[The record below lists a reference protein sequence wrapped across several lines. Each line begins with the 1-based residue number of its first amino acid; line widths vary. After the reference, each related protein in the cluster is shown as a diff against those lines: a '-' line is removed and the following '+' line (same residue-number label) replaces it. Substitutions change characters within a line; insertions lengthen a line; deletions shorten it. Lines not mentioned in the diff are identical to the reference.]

1 MTMRRLLVAVLM
13 AWCSA
18 GCALMSLVGYKVAPN
33 APKDRDESLQVPG
46 LKEPVSVTL
55 DAQGVPHLEAKNL
68 ADLSRAAGF
77 MQGRQRFFQMDMM
90 RRLAKGRV
98 SEIVGE
104 QPLVSSTTVEYDK
117 TMRGWDIEG
126 RALADFGKMP
136 ADQRALLEA
145 FADGVNA
152 ARLKWT
158 PVEYRLLGLESE
170 PWKASDSLAVGLLNV
185 WSVTHNYQ
193 QELARFLFAMHQ
205 GVERMEALYPNEPV
219 RGGRSIVSKSSAQ
232 PLPPAVVDELAGF
245 FPVKL
250 QAAAPSAPSAW
261 LSMMPVEGASNAWV
275 VSGAHTKSGKPMVA
289 NDPHLAHFLP
299 GLMVQQHL
307 KAPGLD
313 VIGVTIP
320 GVPWVLSG
328 HNAKVAWGMTS
339 TMSDVVDLVIE
350 QEDTARPGFAKN
362 ETRECPIT
370 TRNEVVRVRDG
381 GELLERTVRF
391 RATCNGPLM
400 NDLLPH
406 LFPPGA
412 PLLALRWRVTG
423 LETAMGA
430 ILRMDQSTSVEDFGV
445 AASQLPSTWNT
456 WTVADVDGHIGQFP
470 SGEVPVRLN
479 HRGTF
484 PVPGW
489 TKKYEWSDFAQ
500 GAQLAHVI
508 DPVDGVIAHANNLM
522 TEPGATDFSR
532 IHVDSAPAFR
542 HQRIVELA
550 KATPKHDLGSYRAML
565 ADTYSLRAA
574 QVWPFMNQSLGA
586 GDGFSDTA
594 RAALS
599 RLSAWSFDAKADGPE
614 AAIFFLT
621 YRHAVVA
628 AVSDELPAPA
638 VKFFLGQRYSTNTVD
653 LWFED
658 VKHVVWDDRAT
669 PALETRDEVV
679 RAAFQ
684 RAVAELVEQQGA
696 DVNDWRWGTLHWH
709 RPTHA
714 FGGKAVLDGTVNLAR
729 IETGGE
735 MDSVWKTH
743 FDLGNEANPFKVVA
757 GPVYR
762 SVVDLADVAH
772 GWWVIDTGASGW
784 PGSAHYGD
792 QYEAWQ
798 RGELVPM
805 LFDVDEVRRGVHASV
820 SLTP

>member
-1 MTMRRLLVAVLM
+1 MRRVVSLVLVAL
-13 AWCSA
+13 CSS
-18 GCALMSLVGYKVAPN
+18 GCALMSLVGYKLAPN
-33 APKDRDESLQVPG
+33 APRDRDASFVVPG
-46 LKEPVSVTL
+46 LKQPVSVTL
-55 DAQGVPHLEAKNL
+55 DAQGVPHLEAKSLSDL
-68 ADLSRAAGF
+68 ARATGF
-77 MQGRQRFFQMDMM
+77 MQGRSRFFQMDMM
-90 RRLAKGRV
+90 RRLARGRV
-98 SEIVGE
+98 SEVVGE

-117 TMRGWDIEG
+117 TMRGWNIEG
-126 RALADFGKMP
+126 RALADFDRMP
-136 ADQRALLEA
+136 EDQRALLEA
-145 FADGVNA
+145 FAEGVNA
-152 ARLKWT
+152 ARLKW
-158 PVEYRLLGLESE
+158 PPIEYRLLGLEPE
-170 PWKASDSLAVGLLNV
+170 PWRASDSLAVGLLNV

-219 RGGRSIVSKSSAQ
+219 RGGRSLVSSSPPQ
-232 PLPPAVVDELAGF
+232 PLPPAVAEELAGL
-245 FPVKL
+245 FPVAL
-250 QAAAPSAPSAW
+250 GTPAPSAPSAW
-261 LSMMPVEGASNAWV
+261 LSLMPVEGASNAWV
-275 VSGAHTKSGKPMVA
+275 VSGARTKSGKPMVA

-299 GLMVQQHL
+299 SLMVQQHL
-307 KAPGLD
+307 VAPGLD
-313 VIGVTIP
+313 VIGVTVP

-339 TMSDVVDLVIE
+339 TMSDVIDLVIE
-350 QEDTARPGFAKN
+350 QPDPARPGFVKN
-362 ETRECPIT
+362 PRGDCPIT
-370 TRNEVVRVRDG
+370 TRDEVVRVRDG
-381 GELLERTVRF
+381 GELLDRAVRL

-412 PLLALRWRVTG
+412 PLLAIRWRVAG

-430 ILRMDQSTSVEDFGV
+430 LLRMDQASSVADFGDAV
-445 AASQLPSTWNT
+445 AQLPSTWNT
-456 WTVADVDGHIGQFP
+456 WTVADVEGHIGQFA
-470 SGEVPVRLN
+470 SGQVPVREA

-489 TKKYEWSDFAQ
+489 VEKYEWKAFAS
-500 GAQLAHVI
+500 GAQLPHGI
-508 DPVDGVIAHANNLM
+508 DPADGVLAHANNLM
-522 TEPGATDFSR
+522 IEPGSTDFSR
-532 IHVDSAPAFR
+532 VHVDSAPAFR
-542 HQRIVELA
+542 HQRIVDLA
-550 KATPKHDLGSYRAML
+550 RATPKHDLASYRAML
-565 ADTYSLRAA
+565 ADTHSLRAA
-574 QVWPFMNQSLGA
+574 QVWPFMQAALGDGA
-586 GDGFSDTA
+586 GLSATA

-599 RLSAWSFDAKADGPE
+599 RVNAWRFDATADGPE
-614 AAIFFLT
+614 AALFFLT

-638 VKFFLGQRYSTNTVD
+638 VKFFLGQRYSTNTAD

-658 VKHVVWDDRAT
+658 PAHLVWDDRAT
-669 PALETRDEVV
+669 PAVETRDEVL
-679 RAAFQ
+679 RAAFT
-684 RAVAELVEQQGA
+684 RAVQELTEQQGA
-696 DVNDWRWGTLHWH
+696 DVNGWRWGKLHWH

-743 FDLGNEANPFKVVA
+743 FDLGNEKAPFKVVA

-772 GWWVIDTGASGW
+772 GWWIIDTGASGW
-784 PGSAHYGD
+784 PGAAHYGD

-805 LFDVDEVRRGVHASV
+805 LFDVAEVRRGVHATL